1 MDRQKRAL
9 AFNDLR
15 SFIIEKELT
24 TPTNMAEF
32 LDGAGGTLFD
42 VARLVVLYID
52 GVVPH
57 NTGMQDTYIHFLHV
71 ALIFLGN
78 VDPALGDPTKA
89 QTPVLGPFGEALLS
103 AGIIEALVRDLCALS
118 RSSSEATIDGLRKC
132 LNLLTILFIT
142 QSGYDALPAALGDGL
157 LRALIMCAQCR
168 YEHEIHDQF
177 KVYLSGCSNR
187 PSSIIASSAHSMRP
201 WTTRK
206 MLLYRCFQEIE
217 YLQNVGR
224 ISVGGGRPPR
234 GPSLVR
240 FAQRFGQ
247 LAGMRQFAGG

>member
-57 NTGMQDTYIHFLHV
+57 NTGMQDTYIHFLRV

-78 VDPALGDPTKA
+78 VMDT
-89 QTPVLGPFGEALLS
+89 
-103 AGIIEALVRDLCALS
+103 
-118 RSSSEATIDGLRKC
+118 C
-132 LNLLTILFIT
+132 LT
-142 QSGYDALPAALGDGL
+142 
-157 LRALIMCAQCR
+157 
-168 YEHEIHDQF
+168 
-177 KVYLSGCSNR
+177 
-187 PSSIIASSAHSMRP
+187 
-201 WTTRK
+201 
-206 MLLYRCFQEIE
+206 
-217 YLQNVGR
+217 
-224 ISVGGGRPPR
+224 
-234 GPSLVR
+234 GPSESSRTRMSL
-240 FAQRFGQ
+240 
-247 LAGMRQFAGG
+247 LAPE